1 MDHLT
6 FMYKAYSFC
15 YINHYFPNLLSPQAR
30 CGAFNELRY
39 RPRWLSGFMAVEIQY
54 QIQFAE
60 LHINEIESRI
70 GQYPSR
76 NSCSNSSFLILPM
89 WMSLLA
95 KDCICIRS
103 VTICDSVPDQNWFHG
118 PAMLDLL
125 LQQNNTSW
133 TSPHPLTRTCRL
145 CSNRGSPPVA

>member
-1 MDHLT
+1 MRSGCCFRCKSKICWVPCFILSGIEHCNSTNDQNRNHTIRRFNIRMDHLT

-89 WMSLLA
+89 
-95 KDCICIRS
+95 
-103 VTICDSVPDQNWFHG
+103 
-118 PAMLDLL
+118 
-125 LQQNNTSW
+125 
-133 TSPHPLTRTCRL
+133 
-145 CSNRGSPPVA
+145 